1 VAAHDIAERRATMTT
16 QSPHVLL
23 ASNIWFAA
31 VLTAVGCS
39 RMFIRH
45 VLRDWNLADH
55 IDAGE
60 LVVSELVTNAVK
72 SSGLTDPEPKWT
84 DIKAHHIVGVQ
95 LRVIDTSL
103 YVEVWDR
110 SPATPVKQPQA
121 DDSEGGRG
129 LFLIEDLSKRWGIHR
144 PPAGGK
150 IVWAELELSKL
161 TVPTEDRP
169 RLPHRVL
176 TALRAPEGQARE
188 MASTAL
194 MERVLNGLRSLV

>member
-1 VAAHDIAERRATMTT
+1 MTMQT
-16 QSPHVLL
+16 PHMLL
-23 ASNIWFAA
+23 ASNIRFAA
-31 VLTAVGCS
+31 MLTAVGCS

-45 VLRDWNLADH
+45 VLRDWNLSDH
-55 IDAGE
+55 IDAAE

-72 SSGLTDPEPKWT
+72 STGLTDTEPKWA

-110 SPATPVKQPQA
+110 SPVNPVKQPQA

-129 LFLIEDLSKRWGIHR
+129 LFLIEALSRRWGIHR

-150 IVWAELELSKL
+150 IVWAELELSNL
-161 TVPTEDRP
+161 TLPTGDHP
-169 RLPHRVL
+169 RLPHRVP
-176 TALRAPEGQARE
+176 TAVRAPEGRARE
-188 MASTAL
+188 MATTAL
-194 MERVLNGLRSLV
+194 MERVLVGLRSLA